1 MHCELIVPGLF
12 AEASGTRAPALE
24 LMLARGRSSVHASSQ
39 SVPVEA
45 WLQAAFAVEGES
57 LPTGALS
64 LAGTGGEAGPDCW
77 TRADPVHLRLL
88 RDRLIV
94 VPAAAFA
101 LSRLEAGALAEA
113 LNGHFGERLVF
124 QVLEPGRWCA
134 RLDLQLASHASSPL
148 DAAGRDV
155 DLAIRVGGEAG
166 KRWATLLN
174 EAQMLLHAHPINAAR
189 EARGEPAVNSLW
201 LWGAGTTPRVP
212 PSRWRS
218 VSADDPVVRGLAR
231 LSGARGGPLPEGAE
245 AWLQD
250 APPDGRHLVLL
261 DALRAPLALGQSA
274 EYAEC
279 IDALEKRWFGPLLA
293 ALRAGRVGMVTVHV
307 PDSLGASFET
317 IRGDLRRFWRR
328 PRALEKYA

>member
-12 AEASGTRAPALE
+12 ADARGTRAPSLE
-24 LMLARGRSSVHASSQ
+24 LLLARGRSTVHAGSQ
-39 SVPVEA
+39 SLPVEA
-45 WLQAAFAVEGES
+45 WLQAAFALDGEP
-57 LPTGALS
+57 LPAGALS
-64 LAGTGGEAGPDCW
+64 LAGAGGEPGPDRW
-77 TRADPVHLRLL
+77 ARADPVHLRLL

-101 LSRLEAGALAEA
+101 LSRSEAEA
-113 LNGHFGERLVF
+113 LVEALNRHFNEPLVF
-124 QVLEPGRWCA
+124 QVLEAGRWCV

-155 DLAIRVGGEAG
+155 DLAIRAGGETD
-166 KRWATLLN
+166 KRWAALLN
-174 EAQMLLHAHPINAAR
+174 EAQMLLHAHPVNAAR

-201 LWGAGTTPRVP
+201 LWGAGTAPRVP
-212 PSRWRS
+212 PSHWRS
-218 VSADDPVVRGLAR
+218 VSADDPVARGLAR
-231 LSGARGGPLPEGAE
+231 LSGARERALPEGAE
-245 AWLQD
+245 AWLHD
-250 APPDGRHLVLL
+250 APPDGRHLVVL

-274 EYAEC
+274 EYAGC
-279 IDALEKRWFGPLLA
+279 IDALEKRWFEPLLA

-307 PDSLGASFET
+307 PDRLDASFET